1 MTGGH
6 HCRRAGGSPWSLARW
21 LWRRGGRPRGQDLRH
36 EPQHRDLPAP
46 RGADDRHAEGQH
58 VEGFHWRFG
67 PVATSFQGGTDIR
80 VPGAGGRRRNHLFSR
95 L

>member
-1 MTGGH
+1 VVG
-6 HCRRAGGSPWSLARW
+6 LADKTFVMNRST
-21 LWRRGGRPRGQDLRH
+21 
-36 EPQHRDLPAP
+36 DLPAP
-46 RGADDRHAEGQH
+46 RGADDRHEEGQH

-67 PVATSFQGGTDIR
+67 PVATSFQGGIDIR